1 MSMKAYV
8 LLMDEFRFMEH
19 EQVNIIGMLNKLN
32 DACQVSGSMLCGNSG
47 IAKVKFSQ
55 KLQADISNAG
65 FHIRPES
72 VPILVLQ
79 YDQPFGDP
87 ASIFGLFDRAVTKAA
102 DWSDEELYVIQR
114 LSTINWYSIVS
125 DDDYVDG
132 IDYEILPV

>member
-8 LLMDEFRFMEH
+8 LLMEEFRFMER
-19 EQVNIIGMLNKLN
+19 EQVDLVGMLNKFN
-32 DACQVSGSMLCGNSG
+32 DACQVSGSKLFGNDG

-55 KLQADISNAG
+55 KLQADIKKAG
-65 FHIRPES
+65 FYIRPES
-72 VPILVLQ
+72 APILVLQ
-79 YDQPFGDP
+79 YDQPYGDP

-102 DWSDEELYVIQR
+102 EWSDEELYVIQR